1 MEEFLEMTGNDRGI
15 RVTVR
20 KAGAKDTEKDTVKD
34 TVKDTEKVTENQRK
48 ILSTIT
54 SDPQASQ
61 EQIAR
66 TVGINR
72 ANVAK
77 NLKKLAEMGLVKR
90 VGPDKGGH
98 WKILSKEES

>member
-1 MEEFLEMTGNDRGI
+1 MEEFLEITGNDRGI

-20 KAGAKDTEKDTVKD
+20 KAGAKDTE
-34 TVKDTEKVTENQRK
+34 KDTEKVTENQRK

-98 WKILSKEES
+98 WEVLSKDNFVY